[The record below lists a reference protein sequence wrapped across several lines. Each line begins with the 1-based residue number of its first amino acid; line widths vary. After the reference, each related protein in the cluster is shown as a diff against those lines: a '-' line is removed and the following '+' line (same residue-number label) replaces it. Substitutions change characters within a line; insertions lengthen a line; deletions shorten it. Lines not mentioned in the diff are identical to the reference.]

1 MLVVASIFRNAE
13 SYVPRYLEQIDQLR
27 AELPLRLVI
36 AEGDSDDD
44 TLTLLERGITD
55 ADTLLKVD
63 HGGPE
68 FGSVDN
74 IMRWAQIAYVYN
86 TVLDHTQMADT
97 DRFLLVES
105 DLAWEASE
113 LRTLVDALDNVSA
126 VAAMSLTPDGRFYD
140 TWGHVGLDGKRFTAN
155 PPHHKSIQNLKPG
168 AMTAIE
174 SAGSCIA
181 VRGDVM
187 NAGVRFANVDGIRGF
202 CRTIRDH
209 ATLWLHTGVS
219 VWHGVGASDDDR

>member
-13 SYVPRYLEQIDQLR
+13 SYVPRYLEQIAQLR
-27 AELPLRLVI
+27 AQMPLRLVV
-36 AEGDSDDD
+36 AEGDSTDD
-44 TLTLLERGITD
+44 TLSLLEDGLND

-68 FGSVDN
+68 FESVDN
-74 IMRWAQIAYVYN
+74 VIRWAQIAYVYN
-86 TVLDHTQMADT
+86 TVLDHVQLADD

-105 DLAWEASE
+105 DLRWAASS
-113 LRTLVDALDNVSA
+113 LATLVGSLETVPA
-126 VAAMSLTPDGRFYD
+126 VAAMSMQASSGRFYD
-140 TWGHVGLDGKRFTAN
+140 TWGHVGLDGERFTRDA
-155 PPHHKSIQNLKPG
+155 PYHKSLQNLKPG

-187 NAGVRFANVDGIRGF
+187 NAGVRFSNEDGIRGF

-209 ATLWLHTGVS
+209 VSLWLHTGVE
-219 VWHGVGASDDDR
+219 VWHA